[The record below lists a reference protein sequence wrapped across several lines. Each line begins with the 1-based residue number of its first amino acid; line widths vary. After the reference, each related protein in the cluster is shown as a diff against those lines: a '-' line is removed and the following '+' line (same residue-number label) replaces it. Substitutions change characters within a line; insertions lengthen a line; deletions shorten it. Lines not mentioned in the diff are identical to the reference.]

1 MNKLKN
7 MFGELAE
14 QVYYGLDHNN
24 QVVMN
29 CDLTTLSLS
38 EIRELSR
45 HAEEAAFAANRLV
58 RELEEIANA
67 KCIRNI

>member
-14 QVYYGLDHNN
+14 HIYYGLDHNN
-24 QVVMN
+24 QVIMN
-29 CDLTTLSLS
+29 CDLTTLRLD

-58 RELEEIANA
+58 KELEELANA
-67 KCIRNI
+67 KCIS